1 MAAAAL
7 GVLAWALARVSE
19 SEVLKQFAMF
29 CGASLFVSLLI
40 ATYGLDL
47 SPGFF

>member
-1 MAAAAL
+1 MDGFTAAAL
-7 GVLAWALARVSE
+7 ARAFSRA
-19 SEVLKQFAMF
+19 SRNEVLKQVAMF
-29 CGASLFVSLLI
+29 CGASLFVSLLV